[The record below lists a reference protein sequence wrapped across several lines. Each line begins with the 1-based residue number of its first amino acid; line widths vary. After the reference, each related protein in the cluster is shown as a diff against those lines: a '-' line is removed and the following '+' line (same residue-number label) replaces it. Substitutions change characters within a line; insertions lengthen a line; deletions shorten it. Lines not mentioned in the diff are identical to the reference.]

1 MFLSPV
7 RVSCRGMSLSVAMT
21 RWGRWGF
28 FLSVAMFVWS
38 GLVWY
43 VVWSSSLVLLVV
55 SMLFA
60 VSRAMFSRRVLRRV
74 LVSVT

>member
-1 MFLSPV
+1 MFLSPM
-7 RVSCRGMSLSVAMT
+7 RVSYRGMSLSVAMT
-21 RWGRWGF
+21 RWGRWVF

-43 VVWSSSLVLLVV
+43 VVWSSSLMLLVV